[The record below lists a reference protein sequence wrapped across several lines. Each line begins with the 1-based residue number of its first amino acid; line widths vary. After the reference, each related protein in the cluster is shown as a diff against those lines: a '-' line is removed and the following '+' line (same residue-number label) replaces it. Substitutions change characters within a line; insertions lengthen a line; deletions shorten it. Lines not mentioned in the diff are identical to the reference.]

1 MYWLATAAAALLL
14 SILYS
19 ASPAL
24 AKAKISEKTQY
35 YEISGKT
42 GFELLLDMNR
52 RGPRHGFLTK
62 AIAQTRYE
70 TRPDGRFVH
79 EKGVCRIK
87 GGGVTM
93 KITYVYPKPRGT
105 LDKDLA
111 RRWKLF
117 QADNVRHEQT
127 HGRIA
132 KEFAAELDSF
142 VRGFAVKDGA
152 SCWKALSR
160 FERELAALYAGN
172 KKKQA
177 AFDLKEHR
185 DGGPVDKSI
194 RVLVGKR

>member
-1 MYWLATAAAALLL
+1 MLLL
-14 SILYS
+14 FAFPL

-24 AKAKISEKTQY
+24 AKARITEKTQY

-79 EKGVCRIK
+79 EKGCLPDQGRR
-87 GGGVTM
+87 GHDEDHLRLPQAAGDARQGSRPALEALSGRQRPATSRPM
-93 KITYVYPKPRGT
+93 AASPK
-105 LDKDLA
+105 D
-111 RRWKLF
+111 
-117 QADNVRHEQT
+117 
-127 HGRIA
+127 
-132 KEFAAELDSF
+132 FAAELDSY